1 MFLEER
7 VETEAQEERV
17 REERFGDGWSWS
29 GSARPARSRGAR
41 SRRVSISMAIS
52 AFLEV
57 QPWVERGIG
66 AVTVDAP
73 SW

>member
-17 REERFGDGWSWS
+17 REERFGDG
-29 GSARPARSRGAR
+29 SRGAR

-73 SW
+73 SC